1 MRRPLLGMLIF
12 GNGCYA
18 MSLFLANIYVITLLW
33 QACVILAKDCIDAY
47 YVANNSVKNL
57 QDQNQAP
64 S

>member
-1 MRRPLLGMLIF
+1 MPTLVVEF
-12 GNGCYA
+12 CAVN
-18 MSLFLANIYVITLLW
+18 LFLANIFTIILLLRVC
-33 QACVILAKDCIDAY
+33 AIFVKDCIDAY